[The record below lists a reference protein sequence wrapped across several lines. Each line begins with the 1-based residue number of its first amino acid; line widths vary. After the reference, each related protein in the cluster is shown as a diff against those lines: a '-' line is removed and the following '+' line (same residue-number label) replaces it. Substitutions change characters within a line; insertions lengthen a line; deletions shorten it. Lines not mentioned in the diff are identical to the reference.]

1 MIFSLISSWWFWSI
15 FLVLFFY
22 ISDLLKETKRLKKR
36 NDYLEDENNKLKK
49 MIFDLSEDKQFL

>member
-1 MIFSLISSWWFWSI
+1 MIFSLISSWWFWAI